1 MAGWEWSNSGEKKYV
16 VKEVY
21 AKLHWQLPVPSKVKG
36 LVWKM
41 VFNRIQTVENLKKR
55 NIVADGVN
63 LNCVFCDATME
74 TTNHLMF
81 ECNFSYYIWLNCY
94 QWLSELRT
102 LPNNCKCHF

>member
-1 MAGWEWSNSGEKKYV
+1 
-16 VKEVY
+16 
-21 AKLHWQLPVPSKVKG
+21 
-36 LVWKM
+36 

-102 LPNNCKCHF
+102 LPNNCKCHFWQHIGSIKGKEEGVVGSLGCSYLGNMEDQE